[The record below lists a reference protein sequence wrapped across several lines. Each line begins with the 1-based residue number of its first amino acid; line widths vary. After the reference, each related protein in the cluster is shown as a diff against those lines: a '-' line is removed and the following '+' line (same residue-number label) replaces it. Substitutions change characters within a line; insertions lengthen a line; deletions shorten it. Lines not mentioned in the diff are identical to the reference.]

1 MKSKLGLCLGIVLFS
16 VFSSLSAEISENVLW
31 RVIDQSSHTISS
43 EKGSLAKKTV
53 LPVYQN
59 ALLMELNQ
67 QQMINRLQSARIPVS
82 LEAKSAISLNFIS
95 LPLLL
100 PNGNKIVAKL
110 IPDEVLPS
118 ALADKFP
125 GISTFKIL
133 PESNIFA
140 GRVDVT
146 PKGFHAILNMVDGET
161 ILIDPVDLASSLY
174 ASYRKSD
181 QDAAS
186 YRQFSCA
193 VNDLQMHGEEDLLD
207 QSSPVIANKIAA
219 RSPESLLNYRI
230 AIAATGEYTDRHGGT
245 VEGALA
251 AIVTSLNRVNLV
263 MERDLGIHLSLV
275 ENNHLLISTDPDSDP
290 FTKTDMV
297 ELVTENQAFIDTV
310 IGTDNYDLG
319 HLFTTKG
326 GGLAAIASACNSYR
340 KAQGVS
346 GISNPVSDSFDLD
359 FVAHEIGHQLGA
371 THTFNSSQ
379 GLCSGNTRTA
389 RTAFEPGSGS
399 SIMSYAGY
407 CGLDNLQSNT
417 DAMYHIGS
425 IKQINDYTNSG
436 QGNACGERRA
446 VNNLAP
452 LADAGQDAIIPS
464 RTPFELTG
472 HASDADGD
480 SLIYA
485 WEQLDAGETSTE
497 YTDKGN
503 NALFRVHNPHNS
515 RHRSFPPLP
524 DILNHSSS
532 KGETLP
538 ERQRSMRFAFV
549 AQDGYNI
556 AQSDEMS
563 IQVERSGSRF
573 ALNLPKSQY
582 IRGETYQ
589 VFWNVA
595 NTDQAPINCQNVDI
609 SLSTDGGYLF
619 NQILAKS
626 VLNSGSA
633 WVTIPVDSAIGNQG
647 RFKLKCSDNIFF
659 AVSYR
664 DFVVTDKTTQVIYKY
679 NDEDQPEPELKDTD
693 IDVIAVVN
701 NVANDSSGDVSD
713 SAGGVFDYCLFF
725 LSLLLIRKTRIL
737 NKGTY
742 ID

>member
-43 EKGSLAKKTV
+43 QKGSLAKKTV

-59 ALLMELNQ
+59 ALLIELNQ
-67 QQMINRLQSARIPVS
+67 QLMINRLQSARKPVS
-82 LEAKSAISLNFIS
+82 LEAKSAISSKFIS

-100 PNGNKIVAKL
+100 PNGNKIVVKL

-133 PESNIFA
+133 PEKNIFA
-140 GRVDVT
+140 GRVDLT
-146 PKGFHAILNMVDGET
+146 PNGFHAILNMVDGET
-161 ILIDPVDLASSLY
+161 ILIDPVDIASSLY

-181 QDAAS
+181 QEAGS

-193 VNDLQMHGEEDLLD
+193 VSDFQMHAEEDVHD
-207 QSSPVIANKIAA
+207 QSSPVIANKTAA

-230 AIAATGEYTDRHGGT
+230 AIAATGEYTVKHGGT

-251 AIVTSLNRVNLV
+251 AITTSLNRVNLV

-290 FTKTDMV
+290 FTKTDLV

-425 IKQINDYTNSG
+425 IQQINDYTSSG
-436 QGNACGERRA
+436 QGNACGERTT
-446 VNNLAP
+446 VSNLAP
-452 LADAGQDAIIPS
+452 LPDAGNDAIIPS

-472 HASDADGD
+472 NASDADGD
-480 SLIYA
+480 TLIFA
-485 WEQLDAGETSTE
+485 WEQLDAGETSAE
-497 YTDKGN
+497 YTDKGD
-503 NALFRVHNPHNS
+503 NALFRVHNPDNNNY
-515 RHRSFPPLP
+515 RSFPPLT

-538 ERQRSMRFAFV
+538 EQRRSMRFAFV

-556 AQSDEMS
+556 AQSDEMT
-563 IQVERSGSRF
+563 IQVERTGSRF

-582 IRGETYQ
+582 TLGETYQ

-609 SLSTDGGYLF
+609 SLSINGGYHF
-619 NQILAKS
+619 NHVLAE
-626 VLNSGSA
+626 NSPNTGSA
-633 WVTIPVDSAIGNQG
+633 WITIPVDSAIGNRG

-664 DFVVTDKTTQVIYKY
+664 DFVITDKTTSVTYKY

-701 NVANDSSGDVSD
+701 NVANDISGVVSD
-713 SAGGVFDYCLFF
+713 SSGGAFDFCLFF

-737 NKGTY
+737 NKGT
-742 ID
+742 